1 MEIPSSEK
9 LLTVLLSS
17 WGALLSTF
25 LAGIKLAE
33 FLQGQTRI
41 HVSLKRDM
49 KVYPVTAEYGEKT
62 YIIVTAAN
70 RGQRP
75 VLLGNAGLVYRK
87 TWRQRHGGCIATN
100 SLRQPQPIKL
110 EEGMTYDFTIDQ
122 ESAEKNGI
130 GPRGYI
136 GFVCDRTGRTSY
148 SHGWL
153 GRLIRIWRFK

>member
-1 MEIPSSEK
+1 MAIPSSEK

-49 KVYPVTAEYGEKT
+49 KIYPVSAEYGEKT
-62 YIIVTAAN
+62 YIIVTGAN
-70 RGQRP
+70 RSQRP
-75 VLLGNAGLVYRK
+75 MFLGNAGLVYRK
-87 TWRQRHGGCIATN
+87 TWKQGHGGCIATN
-100 SLRQPQPIKL
+100 SLRQPQPTKL
-110 EEGMTYDFTIDQ
+110 EEGMVYDFMIDQ
-122 ESAEKNGI
+122 ESVERNGV
-130 GPRGYI
+130 GPGSYV
-136 GFVCDRTGRTSY
+136 GFVCDRTGRTFY
-148 SHGWL
+148 SHGWF